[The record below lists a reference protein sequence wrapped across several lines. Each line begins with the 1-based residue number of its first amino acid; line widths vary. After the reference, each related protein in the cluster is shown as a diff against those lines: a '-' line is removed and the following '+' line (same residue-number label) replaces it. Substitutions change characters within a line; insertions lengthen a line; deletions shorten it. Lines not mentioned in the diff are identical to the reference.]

1 MRPVLALLLAL
12 AACQGDGTDPSD
24 TSGTADTGPS
34 LCDDA
39 PVVTWENFGSGF
51 TTESCQACHASTA
64 TDRQGAP
71 EAVVFDTEEDVLAHA
86 DSILGR
92 VIDTMDMPPQGGV
105 TEDDRYLVEVWLS
118 CP

>member
-1 MRPVLALLLAL
+1 MRRALAILLAL
-12 AACQGDGTDPSD
+12 AACQGDDGAT
-24 TSGTADTGPS
+24 TSETADTGPS

-71 EAVVFDTEEDVLAHA
+71 EAVVFDTEEDALAHA

-92 VIDTMDMPPQGGV
+92 VIDMGDMPPQGGV

>member
-1 MRPVLALLLAL
+1 MRTALVVILLGL
-12 AACQGDGTDPSD
+12 AACQGDDD
-24 TSGTADTGPS
+24 TTPAGTADTGPS

-71 EAVVFDTEEDVLAHA
+71 EAVVFDTEEDALALA
-86 DSILGR
+86 DRILDR
-92 VIDTMDMPPQGGV
+92 VVDTSDMPPQGGV